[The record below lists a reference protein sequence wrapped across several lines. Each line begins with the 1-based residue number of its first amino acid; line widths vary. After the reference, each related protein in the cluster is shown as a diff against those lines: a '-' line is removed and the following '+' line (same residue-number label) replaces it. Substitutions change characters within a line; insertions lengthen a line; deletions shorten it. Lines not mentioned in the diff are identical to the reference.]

1 MRSNPDLCNKAQRRT
16 QFDWDLHQ
24 TFLSALRSSLID
36 DIFRNLETPQML
48 VRLQLPP
55 RYLSHGEAFAEHL
68 EILDAIEEEQ
78 PEKAA
83 QFLERHLDTAQQ
95 RFLDAVE
102 Y

>member
-1 MRSNPDLCNKAQRRT
+1 MP
-16 QFDWDLHQ
+16 
-24 TFLSALRSSLID
+24 
-36 DIFRNLETPQML
+36 
-48 VRLQLPP
+48 
-55 RYLSHGEAFAEHL
+55 L